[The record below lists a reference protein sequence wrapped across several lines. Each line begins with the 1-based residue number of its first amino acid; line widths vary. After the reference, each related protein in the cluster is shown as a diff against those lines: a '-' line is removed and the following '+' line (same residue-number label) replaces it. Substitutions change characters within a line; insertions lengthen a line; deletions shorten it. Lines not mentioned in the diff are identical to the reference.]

1 MVALLDEWVRLEARL
16 RCIRSFADLFQ
27 KLFAVRC
34 SSHLSHL
41 DEPGANP
48 LILPVTCGG
57 TSCRSAPNRT
67 WLLRKEIDETCLVV
81 MEEGLNLDSIA
92 CQESA
97 LHGIGHW
104 QPQYPQRAEH
114 VINAFLGA
122 HPELRLKLLS
132 DARSARRGCVQ
143 QAFSG
148 GWHRIDR
155 FAVCFVSESWYGR
168 SDA

>member
-1 MVALLDEWVRLEARL
+1 MFALLNERVRLEARL
-16 RCIRSFADLFQ
+16 RCIRSFTDLFQ
-27 KLFAVRC
+27 KLFAVWC

-48 LILPVTCGG
+48 LNVACYLWWDILPIGG
-57 TSCRSAPNRT
+57 QPDAAS
-67 WLLRKEIDETCLVV
+67 RKEIDETCLVV

-122 HPELRLKLLS
+122 HPELRLELLCY
-132 DARSARRGCVQ
+132 ARSARRG
-143 QAFSG
+143 
-148 GWHRIDR
+148 
-155 FAVCFVSESWYGR
+155 
-168 SDA
+168 